1 VCCSCG
7 CVPAGTGT
15 PGDDHGNPANI
26 TIQDLA
32 AAADAV
38 GITPDDAALNLIATL
53 RFAGAA
59 QDDVAKSGEEQRYVL
74 GVAYQAGPDPR
85 IAKGLD
91 GGRDFFSEIELEKA
105 AWSLMFNGPRSG
117 LFHIDGTDA
126 DGGAAQIV
134 ESYIYR
140 NEQPWDLGDGII
152 VRKGDWLVGAIL
164 TPRAWDLYK
173 AGKIGGFSPQGVARR
188 RRVRTGP

>member
-1 VCCSCG
+1 MVAATVS
-7 CVPAGTGT
+7 ASL
-15 PGDDHGNPANI
+15 
-26 TIQDLA
+26 LA
-32 AAADAV
+32 ATVPQVVLADSD
-38 GITPDDAALNLIATL
+38 GI
-53 RFAGAA
+53 
-59 QDDVAKSGEEQRYVL
+59 AKGDGEEQRYVL

-140 NEQPWDLGDGII
+140 NEQPWDLGDGIV
-152 VRKGDWLVGAIL
+152 VRKGDWLVGAVL

-188 RRVRTGP
+188 RRARTGP